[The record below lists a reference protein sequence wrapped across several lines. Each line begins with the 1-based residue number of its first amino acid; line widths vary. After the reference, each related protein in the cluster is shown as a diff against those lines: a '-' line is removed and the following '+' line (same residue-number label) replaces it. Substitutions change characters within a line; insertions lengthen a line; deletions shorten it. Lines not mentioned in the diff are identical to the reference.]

1 MKKTELLFPT
11 PLWTDD
17 DVGLDLKP
25 IQDFSYEVRKE
36 DPQGR
41 QATNDGGW
49 QSNEFKF
56 DVLPNT
62 PFKYLYYSIMDH
74 AYEACDQW
82 GFMNY
87 SLKLSNLWIN
97 INGKGHS
104 NNVHTHAGCIM
115 SGVYYVKIPTCCCGE
130 LKFHK
135 SFEDQC
141 LKEYWGCNENFDR
154 YSESMNHMEHYVT
167 PKENTMI
174 LFPSWLLHSVDRS
187 ASDEDRISISFN
199 IFIFSDFYR
208 DNEVYPKGKPNNSK
222 LPLSLK

>member
-11 PLWTDD
+11 PIWTDD

-25 IQDFSYEVRKE
+25 IQDFSYEVRE
-36 DPQGR
+36 HDPDGR

-56 DVLPNT
+56 DVLPDT

-97 INGKGHS
+97 INAKGH
-104 NNVHTHAGCIM
+104 
-115 SGVYYVKIPTCCCGE
+115 
-130 LKFHK
+130 
-135 SFEDQC
+135 
-141 LKEYWGCNENFDR
+141 
-154 YSESMNHMEHYVT
+154 
-167 PKENTMI
+167 
-174 LFPSWLLHSVDRS
+174 
-187 ASDEDRISISFN
+187 
-199 IFIFSDFYR
+199 
-208 DNEVYPKGKPNNSK
+208 
-222 LPLSLK
+222 

>member
-97 INGKGHS
+97 INGKQ
-104 NNVHTHAGCIM
+104 
-115 SGVYYVKIPTCCCGE
+115 P
-130 LKFHK
+130 F
-135 SFEDQC
+135 
-141 LKEYWGCNENFDR
+141 
-154 YSESMNHMEHYVT
+154 
-167 PKENTMI
+167 
-174 LFPSWLLHSVDRS
+174 
-187 ASDEDRISISFN
+187 
-199 IFIFSDFYR
+199 
-208 DNEVYPKGKPNNSK
+208 
-222 LPLSLK
+222 